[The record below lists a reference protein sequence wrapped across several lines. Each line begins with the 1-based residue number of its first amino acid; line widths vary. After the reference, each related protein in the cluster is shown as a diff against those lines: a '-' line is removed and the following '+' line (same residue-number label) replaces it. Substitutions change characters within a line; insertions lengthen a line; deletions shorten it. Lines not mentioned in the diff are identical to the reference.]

1 MNGHSPVPLRE
12 AVAGEGALLSGSS
25 CHEPSDRT
33 APLLCCNPAKKNG
46 QNVAQDGSQRNFQ
59 VSTLLKKSF
68 LPFLY
73 DQSAPAEFEQA
84 NMKEHFGFGGE
95 GVGSKTLHFVQTRPL
110 KPGSWLAP
118 VMSTT
123 ENTSFRPKT
132 PLSFFSIL
140 PLALTPHRF
149 GRRLPSLLPM
159 KL

>member
-12 AVAGEGALLSGSS
+12 AVAAEGALLSGSS

-68 LPFLY
+68 LPFFY

-84 NMKEHFGFGGE
+84 NMKGHFGFGGE

-110 KPGSWLAP
+110 KL
-118 VMSTT
+118 VTHESTT
-123 ENTSFRPKT
+123 ENTSFRRFWTNFFPF
-132 PLSFFSIL
+132 FFSIL
-140 PLALTPHRF
+140 PQGH
-149 GRRLPSLLPM
+149 
-159 KL
+159 

>member
-12 AVAGEGALLSGSS
+12 AVAAEGALLSGSS

-84 NMKEHFGFGGE
+84 NMKGLSGLEGRVLVRKHFI
-95 GVGSKTLHFVQTRPL
+95 
-110 KPGSWLAP
+110 
-118 VMSTT
+118 
-123 ENTSFRPKT
+123 SFK
-132 PLSFFSIL
+132 
-140 PLALTPHRF
+140 HVH
-149 GRRLPSLLPM
+149 
-159 KL
+159 